1 MSVNFIN
8 FTPNK
13 ILNYEINSLKST
25 PKFPSSITSKEN
37 MNLKLKLF
45 NSNKNC
51 PNSSNKTIFN
61 SSYNSKNNSCF
72 LVPFSKTNISK
83 TNDYTQKKFQ
93 TSNKKILSSDIKSI
107 THKIN
112 NENNSF
118 TETNTKFSLVNN
130 FLNKKRKLMT
140 SEEIELEKIN
150 KEKEIQKKL
159 LKKNRKLYLKSFNYS
174 PMKITPSPLTTFI
187 PFKLSSNNNSK
198 YIKQGKSN
206 TIYEVNKQNQKI
218 RLKMQEKIEKLAD
231 NKTKEK
237 ILLNNADYLKKQTE
251 LYNDLFNKENTINNS
266 FININE
272 KNINLSTNE
281 RNRTPLKELNNKDK
295 KEFNIFKNN
304 HSVIFNSKIKLSE
317 TNKILEYLKSI
328 RKSNN

>member
-1 MSVNFIN
+1 MSVNFKN
-8 FTPNK
+8 FTQNK
-13 ILNYEINSLKST
+13 ILNYEIHSLKST
-25 PKFPSSITSKEN
+25 PKFPSLITSKEN

-118 TETNTKFSLVNN
+118 TEIKTKFSLVNN

-237 ILLNNADYLKKQTE
+237 ILLNNVDYLKKQTE

-281 RNRTPLKELNNKDK
+281 KNRTPLKELNNKDK

>member
-1 MSVNFIN
+1 
-8 FTPNK
+8 
-13 ILNYEINSLKST
+13 
-25 PKFPSSITSKEN
+25 

-51 PNSSNKTIFN
+51 PNSSSKTIFN
-61 SSYNSKNNSCF
+61 SIFNSKNKSCF

-237 ILLNNADYLKKQTE
+237 ILLNNVDYLKKQTE

-281 RNRTPLKELNNKDK
+281 KNRTPLKELNNKDK

-328 RKSNN
+328 RKSNI